1 MILFFYLKISL
12 KAIKRHKKGGEDLKE
27 FTARLLEADGV
38 KAPEKIE
45 AAIIKVLAENNL
57 TVAASKEILSSVEE
71 RITREAR
78 VTLRE

>member
-1 MILFFYLKISL
+1 M
-12 KAIKRHKKGGEDLKE
+12 KE

-71 RITREAR
+71 RITRQAI
-78 VTLRE
+78 VTLHGRG

>member
-1 MILFFYLKISL
+1 MKFRKLEKH
-12 KAIKRHKKGGEDLKE
+12 HKKGGEDVKE
-27 FTARLLEADGV
+27 LTARLLEADGV

-57 TVAASKEILSSVEE
+57 TVAASKEILRSVKE